1 MEVTG
6 MCRSSSAAPTR
17 SAKTARDKANE
28 LKLVLRRGD
37 DPRSTKRTVLCLRAA
52 WTTSR
57 ETRGV
62 ELRPSTVGWYEDKVM
77 RPLEPI
83 LDIPFDRL
91 DRETVRSLHEKIT
104 KKNGP
109 YGANG
114 AMRALKAV

>member
-1 MEVTG
+1 
-6 MCRSSSAAPTR
+6 
-17 SAKTARDKANE
+17 
-28 LKLVLRRGD
+28 
-37 DPRSTKRTVLCLRAA
+37 
-52 WTTSR
+52 
-57 ETRGV
+57 
-62 ELRPSTVGWYEDKVM
+62 M

-109 YGANG
+109 FGANG